1 MVELNRTTQYSCLE
15 NSMGRGAWWAAVY
28 VVKKRQT
35 GLSDFYSLS
44 HPSNFSEVSEKMN
57 FLSNVCTL
65 VTFEGEE

>member
-1 MVELNRTTQYSCLE
+1 
-15 NSMGRGAWWAAVY
+15 MGRGAWWAAVY